1 MTEDSG
7 MLIKLIA
14 NRFDS
19 RFEEELSS
27 CGMSYTDL
35 RFMRFVIVM
44 GRPVRMRELEEYY
57 GYAFPT
63 VAGAVKSLERRGLV
77 EQLPDES
84 DRRVRLVS
92 LTESGREAVQRM
104 EAIRRRMEDE
114 LTAGLDPSERE
125 TLNSLLERVR
135 EGFCGDDRGRIPPK
149 DGRDV
154 FGTNG
159 SRSRYDPLGGNSILN
174 G

>member
-1 MTEDSG
+1 MTDDCG

-14 NRFDS
+14 NRIDR
-19 RFEEELSS
+19 RFEEGLSS

-92 LTESGREAVQRM
+92 VTDSGREAVQRI
-104 EAIRRRMEDE
+104 EDLRRRTEDD
-114 LTAGLDPSERE
+114 LVAGLDPSERE
-125 TLNSLLERVR
+125 TLVSLLGCVR
-135 EGFCGDDRGRIPPK
+135 EGFCGDDRGRLPPK
-149 DGRDV
+149 DDRDIIAV
-154 FGTNG
+154 FG
-159 SRSRYDPLGGNSILN
+159 S
-174 G
+174 

>member
-1 MTEDSG
+1 MTEDCG

-14 NRFDS
+14 NRIDS

-92 LTESGREAVQRM
+92 LTENGREAVQRM
-104 EAIRRRMEDE
+104 EALRRRMEDE
-114 LTAGLDPSERE
+114 LTAGLDRSERE
-125 TLNSLLERVR
+125 PLVSLRERVR

-149 DGRDV
+149 DGKDV
-154 FGTNG
+154 FRTLG
-159 SRSRYDPLGGNSILN
+159 S
-174 G
+174 

>member
-1 MTEDSG
+1 MTDDCG

-14 NRFDS
+14 NRIDS
-19 RFEEELSS
+19 RFEEGLSS
-27 CGMSYTDL
+27 CRMSYTDL
-35 RFMRFVIVM
+35 RIMRFVIVM

-104 EAIRRRMEDE
+104 EALRRRMEDE
-114 LTAGLDPSERE
+114 LTAGLDTSERE
-125 TLNSLLERVR
+125 TLFALLERVR

-149 DGRDV
+149 DGKDV
-154 FGTNG
+154 FDTLG
-159 SRSRYDPLGGNSILN
+159 SRSR
-174 G
+174 

>member
-1 MTEDSG
+1 MTDDCG

-14 NRFDS
+14 NRIDS
-19 RFEEELSS
+19 CFEEELSS

-77 EQLPDES
+77 EQLPDDS

-104 EAIRRRMEDE
+104 EALRRRMEDD
-114 LTAGLDPSERE
+114 LTAGLDRSERE
-125 TLNSLLERVR
+125 TLVSLLERVR

-149 DGRDV
+149 DGKDV
-154 FGTNG
+154 FETLG
-159 SRSRYDPLGGNSILN
+159 SRSRYDPLGGNSIRN

>member
-1 MTEDSG
+1 MTDDCG

-14 NRFDS
+14 DRIDS

-44 GRPVRMRELEEYY
+44 DRPVRMRELEEYY

-104 EAIRRRMEDE
+104 EALRRRMEDE
-114 LTAGLDPSERE
+114 LTAGLDRSERE
-125 TLNSLLERVR
+125 TLVSLLERVR
-135 EGFCGDDRGRIPPK
+135 EGFCGDDRGRIPPR
-149 DGRDV
+149 DGKDV
-154 FGTNG
+154 FGTLG
-159 SRSRYDPLGGNSILN
+159 SRYDPLDGDGIRN

>member
-1 MTEDSG
+1 MTEDCG

-14 NRFDS
+14 NRIDS

-35 RFMRFVIVM
+35 RFMCFVIVM

-77 EQLPDES
+77 EQLPDDS

-92 LTESGREAVQRM
+92 LTDSGREAVQRM
-104 EAIRRRMEDE
+104 ESLRRRMEDE
-114 LTAGLDPSERE
+114 LTAGMDRSERE
-125 TLNSLLERVR
+125 TLVSLLERVR
-135 EGFCGDDRGRIPPK
+135 EGFCGDDRGRIPPR
-149 DGRDV
+149 DGKDV
-154 FGTNG
+154 FGTLGTRSDPFDGNG
-159 SRSRYDPLGGNSILN
+159 IRNV
-174 G
+174 